1 MRKLIVTCEC
11 GQRLRVPYSAL
22 GKTGI
27 CVTCGRTI
35 QIMANNTRR
44 DGGPVRDEPP
54 VGRDTRWQRRTPLTE
69 DAKQR
74 FGKAVDLFNQHHYAE
89 ALAIFDSFLAQF
101 PGNPEI
107 EEARAQCLN
116 ALKRPRIASPE
127 TMRGPASEPRLDAD
141 AVKRI
146 VLEKM
151 MYDPSSAVQI
161 EAAKLA
167 SQILGLTGNHPAE
180 TGASGECASRH
191 EAHGASET
199 TWPEGMDEGSQVAR
213 GGAESSSGDG
223 GAEEDGRNFDAYV
236 SS

>member
-44 DGGPVRDEPP
+44 DGGPLREEPSAVRES
-54 VGRDTRWQRRTPLTE
+54 RWQRRTPLTE

-74 FGKAVDLFNQHHYAE
+74 FGKAVDLFNQHRYAE
-89 ALAIFDSFLAQF
+89 ALAIFDSFLVEF

-116 ALKRPRIASPE
+116 ALKRPRLSSPE
-127 TMRGPASEPRLDAD
+127 TMRGPTSEPRLDAET
-141 AVKRI
+141 VKRVVI
-146 VLEKM
+146 EKLL
-151 MYDPSSAVQI
+151 YDPSSVVQI

-167 SQILGLTGNHPAE
+167 VQILGLSGNHPGEAAKASE
-180 TGASGECASRH
+180 SPPMQDTGAPDDTSPPEGSNGETQDPNAVS
-191 EAHGASET
+191 EAASEDT
-199 TWPEGMDEGSQVAR
+199 ASQ
-213 GGAESSSGDG
+213 
-223 GAEEDGRNFDAYV
+223 EEDSRFNMY